1 MMMAPFVDL
10 DRRRWQGVARLIG
23 FGRGFVGAAAFKDFA
38 T

>member
-23 FGRGFVGAAAFKDFA
+23 FGRVLSVRQAFKDFA